1 MKTLLKTTAVMTV
14 LTVIIATFIVGK
26 SAIGKEIARD
36 GHFIAYDNGTVLDTK
51 TNLMWAA
58 KDNGTDIIMADA
70 KSYCE
75 NYRGGGYINWRMPT
89 EDELAKLHDK
99 SRAYSSGNGTVH
111 LTKLIHLTAIWVWTS
126 ENSVFTFFGGK
137 TFTLPIKYLETVKNG
152 YRALPVRSVK

>member
-1 MKTLLKTTAVMTV
+1 MKTLLRATAVMTV
-14 LTVIIATFIVGK
+14 LTVIIATFIMGK

-36 GHFIAYDNGTVLDTK
+36 GHFITYDNGTVLDTK

-58 KDNGTDIIMADA
+58 KDNGTDIIIADA

-89 EDELAKLHDK
+89 EDELAKLYDK

-111 LTKLIHLTAIWVWTS
+111 LTKLIHLTAMWVWTS
-126 ENSVFTFFGGK
+126 DNSVFSFFKGK
-137 TFTLPIKYLETVKNG
+137 PFVLAFSKLETVNIG
-152 YRALPVRSVK
+152 YRGLPVRSVK